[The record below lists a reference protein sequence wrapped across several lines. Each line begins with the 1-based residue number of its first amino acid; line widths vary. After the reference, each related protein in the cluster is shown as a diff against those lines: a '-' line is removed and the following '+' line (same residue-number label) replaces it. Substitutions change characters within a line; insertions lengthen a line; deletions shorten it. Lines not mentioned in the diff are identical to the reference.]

1 MRNLAVVAVEQDKKL
16 CIYPVYR
23 MWIDIATAI
32 VSLILILIF
41 AYFIVFVLEMAGL
54 YKPNSN
60 TIIHRYEVGDGME
73 GGVGLVD
80 VGLVSGGGGGGGGV
94 RSPMTI

>member
-1 MRNLAVVAVEQDKKL
+1 
-16 CIYPVYR
+16 
-23 MWIDIATAI
+23 MWIDIATAV
-32 VSLILILIF
+32 VSLILILVF

-60 TIIHRYEVGDGME
+60 TIIHRYEF
-73 GGVGLVD
+73 
-80 VGLVSGGGGGGGGV
+80 GGGGLANGGLANGEDV